1 MLNNVPVLTTLPATD
16 INRAKEFYEDKLGLT
31 IEEFYEDMMVL
42 DANGVKITV
51 YERPTPTK
59 ADHTVMTFEVKDIE
73 NEIKGLKTKGVIFE
87 DYDMPDLNLK
97 TDKNHVAVME
107 NDKAAWFKDSEGN
120 ILCLHETLVK

>member
-31 IEEFYEDMMVL
+31 IEEFYEGMMVL

-73 NEIKGLKTKGVIFE
+73 NEIKGLKNKGITFE

-97 TDKNHVAVME
+97 TNKNHVAVME